1 MAAGFPSR
9 RPLLFQ
15 AQEIR
20 SASPCHPPPMRVP
33 SRQGF
38 GAHHKGETSCP
49 TLGSRDSLPTSPSPR
64 FLAPWS
70 PSLHSSPFYIGS
82 LINAQNHIINARFDA
97 LEDRFG
103 AIDDRFEAIETRFG
117 AIERS
122 ISDLK
127 ESTEIRFEAVDARFV
142 SIERSISDLKE
153 NMDVRFQSLE
163 RLIIGLDRSVETRIT
178 GLESNLDAR
187 V

>member
-1 MAAGFPSR
+1 MSDTWK
-9 RPLLFQ
+9 
-15 AQEIR
+15 
-20 SASPCHPPPMRVP
+20 
-33 SRQGF
+33 QG
-38 GAHHKGETSCP
+38 
-49 TLGSRDSLPTSPSPR
+49 
-64 FLAPWS
+64 LAPYIPVATVLGTLVAILAFITFLYRFS
-70 PSLHSSPFYIGS
+70 DQRPKPHHQCSLRCAGRSVRG
-82 LINAQNHIINARFDA
+82 DC
-97 LEDRFG
+97 
-103 AIDDRFEAIETRFG
+103 DRFEAIETRFG